1 MSKIFHSCLFWF
13 CKDDAQLKGL
23 LPSGASSI
31 DNLELRAGSVGPLL
45 IGALLPR
52 LFVARKAIHTLYYSE
67 VGYDAPLLVC
77 LTEMQ
82 NQMTH
87 KRQIFES
94 TGD

>member
-1 MSKIFHSCLFWF
+1 MGLRSSVFFHFRLFWF
-13 CKDDAQLKGL
+13 CKNDAAMKGL

-31 DNLELRAGSVGPLL
+31 DNLELRVGFVGPLL
-45 IGALLPR
+45 IDALLPR
-52 LFVARKAIHTLYYSE
+52 FFVARKAIHTVKLNIM
-67 VGYDAPLLVC
+67 VC